1 MTGRRPDDDERF
13 LREHIDG
20 LPRSI
25 EPERDLWPSID
36 ARLAPRARRRP
47 GRSLYQLAAALTLVA
62 LSSAVTWFLV
72 RQQQSAP
79 VIVATAP
86 VDRAGLARLARAG
99 DVMEEELGTSGLAPE
114 TRAVLERNL
123 VVIDSAIAE
132 CQRALDA
139 DPGSPVLAGLLRAAH
154 RQRVEFLQQ
163 AARLPRT

>member
-1 MTGRRPDDDERF
+1 MTGQRPDDETF
-13 LREHIDG
+13 LQSHIGD

-25 EPERDLWPSID
+25 EPARDLWPPIE
-36 ARLAPRARRRP
+36 ARLTPRVRVRPRRT
-47 GRSLYQLAAALTLVA
+47 LYQLAAAIALIT

-72 RQQQSAP
+72 HRTAAP
-79 VIVATAP
+79 VVVAVAP
-86 VDRAGLARLARAG
+86 VDRSELARLARAG
-99 DVMEEELGTSGLAPE
+99 DVMEDGLESSTLAPE
-114 TRAVLERNL
+114 TRAILVRNL

>member
-1 MTGRRPDDDERF
+1 MTGQRPDDETF
-13 LREHIDG
+13 LRSHLAD

-25 EPERDLWPSID
+25 DPPRDLWPAIEG
-36 ARLAPRARRRP
+36 RLAPRARARP
-47 GRSLYQLAAALTLVA
+47 RIALYRLAAAIALVA
-62 LSSAVTWFLV
+62 LSSAVTWYV
-72 RQQQSAP
+72 ARRSDAP
-79 VIVATAP
+79 VAVATTP

-99 DVMEEELGTSGLAPE
+99 DIMEQGLGSSSLAPA
-114 TRAVLERNL
+114 TRAVLARNL

-163 AARLPRT
+163 AARLPRS